1 MFRKRKKIED
11 NNNNDI
17 NNNYEHDFNIDIN
30 DLLTF
35 LMKNVS
41 LFGRM
46 MKLFFNNED
55 VNFI

>member
-17 NNNYEHDFNIDIN
+17 NNNYDHDFNIDIN

-35 LMKNVS
+35 LMKIIMIVY
-41 LFGRM
+41 LKG
-46 MKLFFNNED
+46 
-55 VNFI
+55 

>member
-30 DLLTF
+30 FSDED
-35 LMKNVS
+35 NVS
-41 LFGRM
+41 LFERM
-46 MKLFFNNED
+46 MKLFYNNED
-55 VNFI
+55 VNFN